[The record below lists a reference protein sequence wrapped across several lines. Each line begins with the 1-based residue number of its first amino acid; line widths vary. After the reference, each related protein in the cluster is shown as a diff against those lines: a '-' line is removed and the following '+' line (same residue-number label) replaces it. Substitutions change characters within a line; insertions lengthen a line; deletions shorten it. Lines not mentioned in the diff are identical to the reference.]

1 MYDAD
6 RFLTAC
12 MPLLPI
18 VGSLC
23 LLCRLWLL
31 VEAWF
36 LDLISENKAM
46 KKQLHASQKQLTE
59 NRLEQVHKQLD
70 IALDQLKDTNEE
82 NGRLRA
88 KSPAPSGV
96 QSGRVLRSRRLA
108 SP

>member
-1 MYDAD
+1 MYEPD

-12 MPLLPI
+12 IPLLPI

-46 KKQLHASQKQLTE
+46 KKQLTE

-70 IALDQLKDTNEE
+70 IALDQLKDTIEE